1 MRGILIISTFY
12 LETLSVSN
20 TEGYKMKRIVT
31 NMTLGLALLSFT
43 ACTTQPN
50 ILRDASKIPVVL
62 HGEKSN
68 DAKYTMQNTEFITL
82 IPAGTS
88 IPFNIKVNGD
98 VFMQSVEKT
107 FPVKLKQDTYIYG
120 AKNNYSDIFNL
131 WISYDKKN
139 WKTMEETYKGSL
151 ALEVKVTQ
159 EETAINLGFAAD
171 SKN

>member
-1 MRGILIISTFY
+1 
-12 LETLSVSN
+12 
-20 TEGYKMKRIVT
+20 MKKIVT
-31 NMTLGLALLSFT
+31 NIALGLTLLSFT

-50 ILRDASKIPVVL
+50 ILKEASKMPIVM
-62 HGEKSN
+62 HGEKHKS
-68 DAKYTMQNTEFITL
+68 QNTEFITL
-82 IPAGTS
+82 MPAGTA
-88 IPFNIKVNGD
+88 IPFHVKVNGN
-98 VFMQSVEKT
+98 VFMQSVEQT
-107 FPVKLKQDTYIYG
+107 FPVKLKKDTYIYG

-139 WKTMEETYKGSL
+139 WKTMEETYKGSF